1 MKTLDDLLQDDLNRL
16 VDRIAARAGDATAA
30 GLKPDLKL
38 CLERAEARLTGL
50 RVALL
55 DGYAE
60 WLRAVDECEDLWAL
74 AGLREDAEE
83 AVAPR
88 RAA

>member
-1 MKTLDDLLQDDLNRL
+1 MKTLDELLQDDLNRL
-16 VDRIAARAGDATAA
+16 VDRIAARAGDDTAA

-38 CLERAEARLTGL
+38 RIERAESRLTGL

-55 DGYAE
+55 DGYDE

-74 AGLREDAEE
+74 AGLRQDAED

>member
-16 VDRIAARAGDATAA
+16 VDRIAVRAGHDTAA
-30 GLKPDLKL
+30 GLKPELKL
-38 CLERAEARLTGL
+38 RLERAEARLTGL

-74 AGLREDAEE
+74 AGLRQDAED

>member
-1 MKTLDDLLQDDLNRL
+1 MKTLEGLLQDDLNRL
-16 VDRIAARAGDATAA
+16 VDRIAARAGEETAA
-30 GLKPDLKL
+30 GLNPELKQH
-38 CLERAEARLTGL
+38 LERSEARLTGL
-50 RVALL
+50 RRALL

-60 WLRAVDECEDLWAL
+60 WLRAVEECEDLWAL
-74 AGLREDAEE
+74 VGLRHDAED

>member
-16 VDRIAARAGDATAA
+16 VDRIAARAGQETAA

-38 CLERAEARLTGL
+38 RLERSESRLTGL

-55 DGYAE
+55 EGYAE

-74 AGLREDAEE
+74 AGLRQDAED